1 MARINIPTDPTEII
15 ALAKAIHDKHV
26 ALAAA
31 SPLSAIKWDAL
42 AAEITAALGFDNDAD
57 RLLKESQQAREKR
70 DNLVPDLSDL
80 VRSARDILSGT
91 YRNELRRLEDF
102 GFSVD
107 DSAKSKP
114 VIPPAPAPALPK
126 A

>member
-15 ALAKAIHDKHV
+15 KLATAIHDKHV
-26 ALAAA
+26 ALAAS
-31 SPLSAIKWDAL
+31 SPLGGIDWTKIAPNL
-42 AAEITAALGFDNDAD
+42 APAAAFDSDAD

-70 DNLVPDLSDL
+70 DNLVPALTAL

-91 YRNELRRLEDF
+91 YSSELRRLEDY

-107 DSAKSKP
+107 DTPKAKP
-114 VIPPAPAPALPK
+114 TVPAPAPAPK
-126 A
+126 P